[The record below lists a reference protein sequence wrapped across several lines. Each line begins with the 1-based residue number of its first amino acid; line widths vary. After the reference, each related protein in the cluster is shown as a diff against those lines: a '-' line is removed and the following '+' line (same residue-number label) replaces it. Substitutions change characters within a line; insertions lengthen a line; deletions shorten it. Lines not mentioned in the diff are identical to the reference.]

1 MFKDFQDLFFRCFA
15 YLLFYVITTCWENWE
30 KLSKSQEISEWQWKI
45 FDVRYFFTWQIRW
58 QRVHWFIH
66 NHMNFLSAI
75 WCQCKRGPA
84 FTTEKQ
90 QKFTFTLTVVVEGAA
105 WVTPDTSTFLLLL
118 MCLWSQKE
126 LKMIKIIASV
136 LGLISKVKAHESCC
150 SHGHSHDHDEHIEQQ
165 EEEPWLSTLD
175 IVVLGAAGK
184 N

>member
-1 MFKDFQDLFFRCFA
+1 MFCLFTFLCNYDLLRKLRKA
-15 YLLFYVITTCWENWE
+15 

-45 FDVRYFFTWQIRW
+45 SEKVKRQEHFWLDKS
-58 QRVHWFIH
+58 VHKESIQ
-66 NHMNFLSAI
+66 NHLDFLSAVS
-75 WCQCKRGPA
+75 CQCKRGPA